1 MWIEYFSELYN
12 HPDQGDPEIIFGT
25 SPGHEDDFPIQ
36 LFQLYPTISLIS
48 HPSKV
53 MLKILLKKLKQ

>member
-12 HPDQGDPEIIFGT
+12 HPDQGDPEIIVGT

-36 LFQLYPTISLIS
+36 LLYYQFNQSP
-48 HPSKV
+48 
-53 MLKILLKKLKQ
+53 Q